1 MKKLIPILF
10 LLFSVN
16 CIAQTQAEMN
26 QDAYGLFQNADKEL
40 NKIYNQILT
49 DYKKDTIFIENLK
62 KAQRIWVQFRDAELN
77 MKFPAYPGN
86 HYGSMLP
93 MCRAF
98 YLKELTE
105 NRTET
110 LRAWLGIQELDGCN
124 GSARSE

>member
-1 MKKLIPILF
+1 MKKFILILF
-10 LLFSVN
+10 LLLTSDCF
-16 CIAQTQAEMN
+16 AQTQAEMSR
-26 QDAYGLFQNADKEL
+26 DANELFKNADKEL
-40 NKIYNQILT
+40 NEVYNQILT

-62 KAQRIWVQFRDAELN
+62 KAQRLWVQFRDAELN

-110 LRAWLGIQELDGCN
+110 LREWLGIQELDGCN

>member
-1 MKKLIPILF
+1 
-10 LLFSVN
+10 
-16 CIAQTQAEMN
+16 MN

-40 NKIYNQILT
+40 NEVYNKILT
-49 DYKKDTIFIENLK
+49 DHKKDTIFIENLK
-62 KAQRIWVQFRDAELN
+62 KAQRLWVQFRDAELT

-86 HYGSMLP
+86 HYGSILP

-110 LRAWLGIQELDGCN
+110 LKVWLRGIEEGDACK
-124 GSARSE
+124 GSLKMK